1 MEQIFRPGND
11 PHIEVE
17 MLLPWYV
24 SDTLSVTE
32 KAAVDTHIAACS
44 DCKTLLAEEF
54 RLREAVASVPLVSAS
69 MAQGSHD
76 LQTRLRTPQSLW
88 RRVTSRSAGKTKQVA
103 RPLSFMALQ
112 AAALASV
119 FFIGFSWQG
128 SNQMGAPNDA
138 EAYRTLSAS
147 KAASLGNII
156 VAAQQ
161 GATEADFRLALA
173 EAGAVIVNGPT
184 ETGAYVIRV
193 TQNELDSK
201 ISALRANRA
210 IALAEPID
218 GKVQ

>member
-1 MEQIFRPGND
+1 MQQISQLGND

-24 SDTLSVTE
+24 SDTLSVSE

-44 DCKTLLAEEF
+44 DCETLLVEEF
-54 RLREAVASVPLVSAS
+54 RLRDAVASVPLVSAP

-76 LQTRLRTPQSLW
+76 SQPQLPVPQSIW
-88 RRVTSRSAGKTKQVA
+88 RRVTSRSAGKTKQAA

-112 AAALASV
+112 AAALAGV
-119 FFIGFSWQG
+119 FFMGFSWQG
-128 SNQMGAPNDA
+128 QNQIGVPSKR
-138 EAYRTLSAS
+138 ETYTTLSGS
-147 KAASLGNII
+147 KTASLGNII
-156 VAAQQ
+156 LVAQEDAS
-161 GATEADFRLALA
+161 EADFRSALA
-173 EAGAVIVNGPT
+173 QVSATIVSGPT

-193 TQNELDSK
+193 KQNEREAKVL
-201 ISALRANRA
+201 ALRQNRA